1 MDDGVDEGD
10 LFDDIDVE
18 QFENGPRS
26 VASTP
31 ASKKRFQPD
40 DTLKS
45 VAGPGTPNSIFSDD
59 DEFPII
65 NIDPRPLHI
74 GKMGPHNPSFP
85 PQPLPSEKKKL
96 TAQPQE
102 NQRDLNGFE
111 ETLLRLKG
119 NRGPCSRISDVDAQK
134 EAESIIND
142 MVKAQKQDEEA
153 RKSDFP
159 SLAKILILKSIVGR
173 IMREKIGEYFV
184 YGGGVLA
191 IMEWIS
197 PTPGVPLKISLPAPE
212 IVESMVKVL
221 LAMPISRAVLLD
233 TKIGVMINNI
243 WKNTKYTNSIRRLAE
258 KLCLKWLALIQKSH
272 ETEEGPEFE
281 EPCTKRSK
289 FESTPRIPGSIPTFE
304 PDPDEIVTVF
314 PPRLT
319 SRRNPNFFH
328 DTEKTAQLI
337 EAGLSTRHAA
347 RPMDKPAFHG
357 EHLPNDYDVMS
368 KIGWDKTNPATI
380 MGKIDRRIEFMRNP
394 NKKAWKNSISR
405 PVSIGGRGMGQAP
418 N

>member
-18 QFENGPRS
+18 QFENGTLS

-31 ASKKRFQPD
+31 ANTKRFQPD
-40 DTLKS
+40 DTFKS
-45 VAGPGTPNSIFSDD
+45 VAGTPHSIVSED

-65 NIDPRPLHI
+65 NIDPRPLHT

-85 PQPLPSEKKKL
+85 PQSLPSEKKKP
-96 TAQPQE
+96 TAQPLE

-153 RKSDFP
+153 RRSNFP
-159 SLAKILILKSIVGR
+159 SLAKVLILKSIVGR

-243 WKNTKYTNSIRRLAE
+243 WKNAKYTYSIRRLAE

-272 ETEEGPEFE
+272 EETEEGPEFE

-289 FESTPRIPGSIPTFE
+289 FDSTPRRQGSQPTFE
-304 PDPDEIVTVF
+304 PDPDEVTVF
-314 PPRLT
+314 PPKLA
-319 SRRNPNFFH
+319 SRRNPEFFH
-328 DTEKTAQLI
+328 DKDKTAQLI
-337 EAGLSTRHAA
+337 EEGLNRRHAM

-368 KIGWDKTNPATI
+368 KVGWDKTNPATI

-394 NKKAWKNSISR
+394 NKKAWKNSIAR
-405 PVSIGGRGMGQAP
+405 PVSIGGKEMGQAP
-418 N
+418 S